1 MNIEENRIRSFINW
15 PSDSPVDSNS
25 LAKAG
30 FFSTGELLEV
40 QCHWCSKKISEW
52 NFGDQALTRHR
63 KLNALCPFVL
73 SSVCCGNI
81 PNQAAACSTT
91 SKPINLN
98 DLKNEQCRL
107 ATFRTWPLTFITP
120 QALAKAGFYYFN
132 ESDQVKCAWCQ
143 GVVGQWE
150 VGDNPFSEHQ
160 RLFPD
165 CAKVQLGPY
174 IEAPSEGIKELG
186 IQQIR
191 TPKTPKYSSLDARLR
206 TFLNWPRSEIQR
218 SDILAQAGFHYQGV
232 DDQVRCFH
240 CNGGLRDWLAND
252 DPWYEHARW
261 FPKCQFVQ
269 LVKGQQYIEGVQLLG
284 VQTRSNVVNSEE
296 NIEINVTLEEAMTT
310 EPVQMAL
317 QMGLHEGRIRS
328 ATKRCLEE
336 TGVPFLST
344 ENLVSAVL
352 DGQFE
357 EDEERDSSRTSIT
370 REVSRILDSIF
381 DPRPEQS
388 TSTNTQT
395 NEANKTA
402 PRIPTEDVIEA
413 TVDGEVTDAD
423 NSNTSEMLVELSLEE
438 ENRKLK
444 DARLCKVCMDDE
456 VGVVFLPCGHLGKF
470 LLLLFF

>member
-1 MNIEENRIRSFINW
+1 M
-15 PSDSPVDSNS
+15 
-25 LAKAG
+25 
-30 FFSTGELLEV
+30 
-40 QCHWCSKKISEW
+40 
-52 NFGDQALTRHR
+52 
-63 KLNALCPFVL
+63 
-73 SSVCCGNI
+73 
-81 PNQAAACSTT
+81 
-91 SKPINLN
+91 
-98 DLKNEQCRL
+98 
-107 ATFRTWPLTFITP
+107 
-120 QALAKAGFYYFN
+120 AKAGFYYFN

-191 TPKTPKYSSLDARLR
+191 TPKTPKYSSLDARIR

-240 CNGGLRDWLAND
+240 CNGGLRDWLPND

-296 NIEINVTLEEAMTT
+296 NSEITVTLEEAMTT

-336 TGVPFLST
+336 TGAPFLST

-381 DPRPEQS
+381 DPRPASSQQS
-388 TSTNTQT
+388 TSSSVQSNTQA
-395 NEANKTA
+395 NETNKTE
-402 PRIPTEDVIEA
+402 RIPTENVAECSA
-413 TVDGEVTDAD
+413 TVAGEVADTD

-456 VGVVFLPCGHLGKF
+456 VGVVFLPCGHLGK
-470 LLLLFF
+470 

>member
-1 MNIEENRIRSFINW
+1 M
-15 PSDSPVDSNS
+15 
-25 LAKAG
+25 
-30 FFSTGELLEV
+30 
-40 QCHWCSKKISEW
+40 
-52 NFGDQALTRHR
+52 
-63 KLNALCPFVL
+63 
-73 SSVCCGNI
+73 
-81 PNQAAACSTT
+81 
-91 SKPINLN
+91 
-98 DLKNEQCRL
+98 
-107 ATFRTWPLTFITP
+107 
-120 QALAKAGFYYFN
+120 AKAGFYYFN

-165 CAKVQLGPY
+165 CPKVQLGPY

-240 CNGGLRDWLAND
+240 CNGGLRDWLPND

-296 NIEINVTLEEAMTT
+296 NSEATVTLDEAMTT

-336 TGVPFLST
+336 TGAPFIST

-357 EDEERDSSRTSIT
+357 EDEERDSSRSSIT

-381 DPRPEQS
+381 DPRPESSQQS
-388 TSTNTQT
+388 TSTSLQSNTQT
-395 NEANKTA
+395 TETNKTDQ
-402 PRIPTEDVIEA
+402 IPIVNV
-413 TVDGEVTDAD
+413 VDGSAAEGGVADAD

-470 LLLLFF
+470 FKFVCYFEII